1 MGIGGSAIFFSKAA
15 AEPGL
20 PGIRS
25 VPQAASDGSMS
36 SAAMNAVSTRR
47 TRHCAGTIWDFS
59 ARAEM
64 MVRSAIISSS
74 YRSKKTDQAIVVQL
88 RVNISQYTVA
98 APFLRRLR

>member
-1 MGIGGSAIFFSKAA
+1 
-15 AEPGL
+15 
-20 PGIRS
+20 
-25 VPQAASDGSMS
+25 
-36 SAAMNAVSTRR
+36 
-47 TRHCAGTIWDFS
+47 
-59 ARAEM
+59 M